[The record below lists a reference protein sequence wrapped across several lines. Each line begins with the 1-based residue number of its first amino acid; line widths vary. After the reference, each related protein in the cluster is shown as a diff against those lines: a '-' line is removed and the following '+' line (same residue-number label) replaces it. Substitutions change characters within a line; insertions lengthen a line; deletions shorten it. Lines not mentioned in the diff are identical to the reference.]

1 MATLAV
7 PIFYQ
12 WAGGPYVWKQVY
24 LTAKVNCFEWLQV
37 VQVVQ
42 STTDVFWSKMIN
54 LYKRWQVLCWSKA
67 KLDCL
72 WNAALSSTHDHPAS
86 LIQHSISSEP
96 YIAPKPQP
104 LLDLWLF
111 LEFFHVPLLDP
122 WTLPCEHSAKI
133 PFIFQDTGENSISFD
148 QDKSSERFLNTNSNA
163 SSSSAYTGELVGE
176 W

>member
-12 WAGGPYVWKQVY
+12 WAGGPCIWKHVHWI
-24 LTAKVNCFEWLQV
+24 TKVTCFEWL
-37 VQVVQ
+37 QVVQ

-104 LLDLWLF
+104 LLD
-111 LEFFHVPLLDP
+111 P
-122 WTLPCEHSAKI
+122 WTLPNPSIHPSTLELFHVSTLPKSHLYFKTREKI
-133 PFIFQDTGENSISFD
+133 LFRLIRIKVPRDF
-148 QDKSSERFLNTNSNA
+148 
-163 SSSSAYTGELVGE
+163 
-176 W
+176 